1 MERVGIRAVIRG
13 FIRPLPTVIFLLLLL
28 TAVILLASAA
38 QYNSEIADYF
48 SHLFVIN
55 ILGVLLLLVLIAAN
69 IYRLIKE
76 VKLRQLGSRL
86 TISFLLTFGV
96 LALVPLAIV
105 YAFSI
110 QFLNQSID
118 SWYDVEI
125 EKALGD
131 ALLVGRNSMEAAK
144 TDLIANL
151 SDDIASLAQI
161 ESESDVFSTLDEIRA
176 ANDLTEISLFTAT
189 GRILASSN
197 SDVTVII
204 PDSPD
209 ERMMTAV
216 RRGEIQSRVEPL
228 NDNSLQLRIIFP
240 APSSGVDQPARFLQ
254 VLYDLPFRF
263 ANVGE
268 SLEQASSQYNR
279 LVYLRRPLKLSFIT
293 TLTLVTL
300 LTGLAALWAAI
311 LSSRRLIAPLRDLAE
326 GTQAVASGDYSKEL
340 PVTSSDEL
348 GVLVQSFNDMTGQIK
363 RTQEQEQHT
372 QNQLEDQRAYL
383 ETILRR
389 LSSGVLSFDL
399 NHHLRTSNETA
410 QNILDIELESS
421 NNSIEELKL
430 KFNWLV
436 PFFEYIQQNM
446 RAGAYE
452 WQSEIE
458 VVGSKGRQVLNVRGT
473 RLPYENLARGGF
485 VIVFDDMTNLIQAQR
500 SAAWGEVARRLAHE
514 IKNPL
519 TPIQL
524 SAERVRNKFMNKV
537 EGKDKE
543 TLDRATRTIANQVE
557 SMKQMVNEF
566 SVYAQPAM
574 VQLQTLDLNQLIR
587 DVVEMYMD
595 SKKTVRFE
603 LELQEQMPFIRADAS
618 RLRQVLNNLI
628 INAHD
633 ALLNTKDAVISIR
646 TCVKSI
652 KDAEFIELSIV
663 DNGRGFDETMLDRI
677 FEPYVTSKE
686 KGTGLG
692 LAIVKRIVDEHNGVI
707 RVENTAHSGA
717 GIFIDLPIELDQ
729 SIATRAYG

>member
-1 MERVGIRAVIRG
+1 MGLRTVIRE
-13 FIRPLPTVIFLLLLL
+13 FIRPLPTVIFLLILLA
-28 TAVILLASAA
+28 AVILLASAA

-55 ILGVLLLLVLIAAN
+55 ILGVILLLVMIAAN

-76 VKLRQLGSRL
+76 VRQRQLGSRL
-86 TISFLLTFGV
+86 TISFLITFGV
-96 LALVPLAIV
+96 LALIPLAIV

-125 EKALGD
+125 EKALDD

-151 SDDIASLAQI
+151 SEDVSSLTQP
-161 ESESDVFSTLDEIRA
+161 ESESDLFATLDEIRDS
-176 ANDLTEISLFTAT
+176 NDLTEISLFSST

-209 ERMMTAV
+209 ERMISAV
-216 RRGEIQSRVEPL
+216 RRGETQSRVEPL
-228 NDNSLQLRIIFP
+228 NDDSLQLRIIMP
-240 APSSGVDQPARFLQ
+240 APSSAVDQPTRFLQ

-263 ANVGE
+263 SNVGE

-300 LTGLAALWAAI
+300 LTGLAGLWAAI
-311 LSSRRLIAPLRDLAE
+311 LSSRRLVAPLRDLAE

-348 GVLVQSFNDMTGQIK
+348 GILVQSFNDMTGQIK
-363 RTQEQEQHT
+363 RTQEQEQKT
-372 QNQLEDQRAYL
+372 QNELEDQRAYL

-399 NHHLRTSNETA
+399 NHQLRTSNETA
-410 QNILDIELESS
+410 QQILNIELDESLS
-421 NNSIEELKL
+421 SLDELKL
-430 KFNWLV
+430 SFNWLT
-436 PFFEYIQQNM
+436 PFFDYIQQNM
-446 RAGAYE
+446 RQGAYE
-452 WQSEIE
+452 WQHEIE

-473 RLPYENLARGGF
+473 RLPYESLARGGF

-500 SAAWGEVARRLAHE
+500 NAAWGEVARRLAHE

-543 TLDRATRTIANQVE
+543 ALDRATRTIANQVE

-566 SVYAQPAM
+566 SEYAQPVM
-574 VQLQTLDLNQLIR
+574 VQLSQLDTNQLIR
-587 DVVEMYMD
+587 DVVELYRGNEK
-595 SKKTVRFE
+595 SIRFK
-603 LELQEQMPFIRADAS
+603 LDLQKDLPLIYADAS
-618 RLRQVLNNLI
+618 KLRQVLNNLV
-628 INAHD
+628 INARD
-633 ALLNTKDAVISIR
+633 ALAETPAAVITIQTR
-646 TCVKSI
+646 TKLI
-652 KDAEFIELSIV
+652 EQADFIELSIK
-663 DNGRGFDETMLDRI
+663 DNGKGFDENMLDRI

-692 LAIVKRIVDEHNGVI
+692 LAIVKRIIEEHNGGI
-707 RVENTAHSGA
+707 RVENNESIGA
-717 GIFIDLPIELDQ
+717 GIVIDLPIELDQ
-729 SIATRAYG
+729 TMATRAYG

>member
-1 MERVGIRAVIRG
+1 MGIRAVIRG
-13 FIRPLPTVIFLLLLL
+13 FIRPLPTVVFLMLLLA
-28 TAVILLASAA
+28 AVILLASAA

-55 ILGVLLLLVLIAAN
+55 VLGVLLLLVLIAAN

-86 TISFLLTFGV
+86 TISFLMTFGV
-96 LALVPLAIV
+96 LALIPLSIV

-125 EKALGD
+125 EKALAD

-144 TDLIANL
+144 TDLLTNL

-161 ESESDVFSTLDEIRA
+161 ESESDMFSTLDEIRDS
-176 ANDLTEISLFTAT
+176 NDLTEISLFTST

-216 RRGEIQSRVEPL
+216 RRGETQSRVEPL
-228 NDNSLQLRIIFP
+228 SDNSLQLRIVVP
-240 APSSGVDQPARFLQ
+240 APSSGVDQPAQFLQ

-311 LSSRRLIAPLRDLAE
+311 WSARRLVAPLRDLAE
-326 GTQAVASGDYSKEL
+326 GTRAVASGDYSKEL
-340 PVTSSDEL
+340 PVTSGDEL

-363 RTQEQEQHT
+363 RTQEQEQRT
-372 QNQLEDQRAYL
+372 QSQLEDQRAYL
-383 ETILRR
+383 ETLLRR

-399 NHHLRTSNETA
+399 NHQLRTSNETA
-410 QNILDIELESS
+410 QDILDIEIESS
-421 NNSIEELKL
+421 KNSLEELKT
-430 KFNWLV
+430 KYNWLV
-436 PFFEYIQQNM
+436 PFFEYIQENM
-446 RAGAYE
+446 RAGSYE
-452 WQSEIE
+452 WQSEID

-500 SAAWGEVARRLAHE
+500 NAAWGEVARRLAHE

-524 SAERVRNKFMNKV
+524 SAERVRNKFMDKV
-537 EGKDKE
+537 EGKDRE

-566 SVYAQPAM
+566 SEYAQPVM
-574 VQLQTLDLNQLIR
+574 VQLQTLDLNQLIK
-587 DVVEMYMD
+587 DVVELYMD
-595 SKKTVRFE
+595 SEDSVVFE
-603 LELQEQMPFIRADAS
+603 LNLEQRMPFIRADAS

-628 INAHD
+628 INAND
-633 ALLNTKDAVISIR
+633 ALSGMHGAVITIQ
-646 TCVKSI
+646 TCTKSI
-652 KDAEFIELSIV
+652 KDTEFIELSII
-663 DNGRGFDETMLDRI
+663 DNGKGIDENMLDRI

-692 LAIVKRIVDEHNGVI
+692 LAIVKRIIDEHNGII
-707 RVENTAHSGA
+707 RVENNASTGA
-717 GIFIDLPIELDQ
+717 GIVIGLPIELDQ
-729 SIATRAYG
+729 TIATRAYG

>member
-1 MERVGIRAVIRG
+1 MGRVGIRTVIRE
-13 FIRPLPTVIFLLLLL
+13 FIRPLPTVIFLLLLFV
-28 TAVILLASAA
+28 AVMLLAYSA
-38 QYNSEIADYF
+38 QYDSRIADYF

-55 ILGVLLLLVLIAAN
+55 ILGVLLLLVMIAGN

-76 VKLRQLGSRL
+76 VRLRQLGSRL

-96 LALVPLAIV
+96 LALVPLSIV
-105 YAFSI
+105 YAFSL

-125 EKALGD
+125 EKALAD

-144 TDLIANL
+144 TDLITNL

-161 ESESDVFSTLDEIRA
+161 ESQSDIFSTLDEIREF
-176 ANDLTEISLFTAT
+176 NDLTEISLFTAS

-209 ERMMTAV
+209 ERMMSAA

-228 NDNSLQLRIIFP
+228 TDNSLQLRVIFP
-240 APSSGVDQPARFLQ
+240 APSTGVNQPARFLQ

-279 LVYLRRPLKLSFIT
+279 LVYLRRPLKLSYIT

-311 LSSRRLIAPLRDLAE
+311 LSSRRLIAPLRELAE

-340 PVTSSDEL
+340 PVTSSNEL
-348 GVLVQSFNDMTGQIK
+348 GVLVQSFNDMTGEIK
-363 RTQEQEQHT
+363 RTQEQEQRT

-383 ETILRR
+383 ETILSR

-399 NHHLRTSNETA
+399 NHRLRTSNETA
-410 QNILDIELESS
+410 QKILSIELESS
-421 NNSIEELKL
+421 NNSIEDLKL
-430 KFNWLV
+430 RFNWLV
-436 PFFEYIQQNM
+436 PFFEYIQSNM
-446 RAGAYE
+446 RTGGYE
-452 WQSEIE
+452 WQGDIE

-500 SAAWGEVARRLAHE
+500 NAAWGEVARRLAHE

-524 SAERVRNKFMNKV
+524 SAERVRNKFLEKV
-537 EGKDKE
+537 EGKDRE
-543 TLDRATRTIANQVE
+543 ALDRATRTIANQVE

-566 SVYAQPAM
+566 SEYAQPVM
-574 VQLQTLDLNQLIR
+574 VQLQNLDLNQLIR
-587 DVVEMYMD
+587 DVVELYRHSD
-595 SKKTVRFE
+595 KRIHFE
-603 LELQEQMPFIRADAS
+603 LDLQQQMPDIRADAS

-633 ALLNTKDAVISIR
+633 ALSDTQRAVITIR
-646 TCVKSI
+646 TSVKSI
-652 KDAEFIELSIV
+652 KDTEFIELSIN
-663 DNGRGFDETMLDRI
+663 DNGRGFDENMLDRI

-692 LAIVKRIVDEHNGVI
+692 LAIVKRIIDEHHGVI
-707 RVENTAHSGA
+707 RAENTAESGA
-717 GIFIDLPIELDQ
+717 GIIIDLPIALEQ
-729 SIATRAYG
+729 SIETRAYG